1 MTTIKLKNGSGAPA
15 ASDLVQG
22 EPALDLTN
30 KRLYTED
37 SGGNVIEVGTNP
49 TSLTTGAF
57 TSNGIDD
64 NASSTSI
71 TIASGGDVTID
82 GTDASTS
89 ISSTAILNLKAGD
102 ADDEYSTLRFATSA
116 NGSIGYVGAKA
127 TTTGAYPNSV
137 GNLQFGVQNGSSTVT
152 AMTIDNTGDVGIG
165 ETTPTSKLHVYGS
178 NGAGSRIHIESGG
191 AGLTSFDG
199 SGSGLLMTANG
210 MNTTSKFTPAIQF
223 GSTDPQL
230 TTINPKV
237 GAAINGIATEAY
249 SADTD
254 GGMGMV
260 FYTRPN
266 NDGTDQDVTER
277 MRIDSSGNVGIGAA
291 TVDTALHIEKANP
304 VIQLEDST
312 NGFIAQID
320 GENGGLAFKADTANA
335 SGSATNIT
343 FDVDG
348 SERMR
353 ITQTGLVGIGTDSP
367 SYLLDVA
374 GSGDVRARVR
384 TTGTNSTDDAI
395 FTLQVAST
403 TANSTIE
410 FGDSADRDV
419 GRIIYGHNSNI
430 MRFYVSADEKMRLE
444 SDGDLQVEGSVVGSS
459 SVVSD
464 ERFKDDVTTITGAL
478 DTVDSLR
485 GVTFT
490 WNAGK
495 NTGDT
500 DYGFI
505 AQEVEQVIPEIV
517 HDKKL
522 PLFSGDEDT
531 VYKTVDYARVCAVLV
546 EAVSELRA
554 EVQSLETRLAAVE
567 AN

>member
-49 TSLTTGAF
+49 TTLTVDTDTLAVDATNDRVGINTA
-57 TSNGIDD
+57 SPANGLHVKDS
-64 NASSTSI
+64 SSTPAKIESSGSSGSYVLLSDDDSAVYFGNNG
-71 TIASGGDVTID
+71 ASGDAVIWTGSGSD
-82 GTDASTS
+82 GSGGS
-89 ISSTAILNLKAGD
+89 EKLRVNSSGNVIVG
-102 ADDEYSTLRFATSA
+102 ATSA
-116 NGSIGYVGAKA
+116 GNGKVTSVAGVAFEARDGTQPY
-127 TTTGAYPNSV
+127 YQWYNS
-137 GNLQFGVQNGSSTVT
+137 
-152 AMTIDNTGDVGIG
+152 
-165 ETTPTSKLHVYGS
+165 
-178 NGAGSRIHIESGG
+178 GAGTDLKYWRCGPNTSGDLQWQTVND
-191 AGLTSFDG
+191 AYDS
-199 SGSGLLMTANG
+199 
-210 MNTTSKFTPAIQF
+210 
-223 GSTDPQL
+223 
-230 TTINPKV
+230 
-237 GAAINGIATEAY
+237 ATVR
-249 SADTD
+249 
-254 GGMGMV
+254 MV
-260 FYTRPN
+260 L
-266 NDGTDQDVTER
+266 
-277 MRIDSSGNVGIGAA
+277 DSSGNVGIGETDPDSLFHIKGSAVVQ
-291 TVDTALHIEKANP
+291 TVESSSTGGGSIAFKNG
-304 VIQLEDST
+304 STT
-312 NGFIAQID
+312 NGFVVGLRGNTTGDGLIYHGDAKNIEFWTSGAQRMTLTSA
-320 GENGGLAFKADTANA
+320 GKLGL
-335 SGSATNIT
+335 GTN
-343 FDVDG
+343 
-348 SERMR
+348 
-353 ITQTGLVGIGTDSP
+353 SP

-384 TTGTNSTDDAI
+384 TTGTNSSDDAI
-395 FTLQVAST
+395 FTIQVAST

-410 FGDSADRDV
+410 FGDADDRDV

-430 MRFYVSADEKMRLE
+430 MRFYIAADEKMRLE

-554 EVQSLETRLAAVE
+554 EVKSLETRLAAVE